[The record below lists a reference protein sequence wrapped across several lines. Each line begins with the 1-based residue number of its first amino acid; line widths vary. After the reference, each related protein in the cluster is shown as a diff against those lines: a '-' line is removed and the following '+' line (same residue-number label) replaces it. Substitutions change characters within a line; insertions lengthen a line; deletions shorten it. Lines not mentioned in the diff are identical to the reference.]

1 MSEND
6 IELYLVFFDEKSY
19 SLSTELYGDID
30 EYINKHYVEEKVPE
44 EYPDGVLGYCYDIYR
59 RCVERGY

>member
-6 IELYLVFFDEKSY
+6 IELYLVVFDEKSY

-30 EYINKHYVEEKVPE
+30 EYINKHYVEKRFRKSIRIHMLEEKVLMLIPLE
-44 EYPDGVLGYCYDIYR
+44 
-59 RCVERGY
+59 